1 MAVTTPKTRYARSGE
16 YSVAYQVVGEG
27 EIDIVYMPGFA
38 SHLEVF
44 WEEPRYSRFLHRLA
58 SFSRLILIDRLG
70 TGLSDRLPPGEAST
84 LEQRGDD
91 IQAVMDAVGSRA
103 RRCWAGRRAAMPC
116 AMFAASHPERTDA
129 LVLYGGMP
137 TILER
142 RGLSRGGSPARLSTT
157 SSTAR

>member
-1 MAVTTPKTRYARSGE
+1 MAATTPKTRYARSGE
-16 YSVAYQVVGEG
+16 FSVAYQVIGEG
-27 EIDIVYMPGFA
+27 EINIVYMPGFA

-91 IQAVMDAVGSRA
+91 IQAVMDAVGIEERDPAGLVGGGDAMHSVRRQPPRAHGRA
-103 RRCWAGRRAAMPC
+103 RPLRRYADDP
-116 AMFAASHPERTDA
+116 
-129 LVLYGGMP
+129 
-137 TILER
+137 
-142 RGLSRGGSPARLSTT
+142 RG
-157 SSTAR
+157 